1 MTHKLLFAVTTFL
14 FAACH
19 NNNDADSTTVS
30 TVIVP
35 ATMNYTVTN
44 IYPHDSTSFLEGLEW
59 HDGFLYEG
67 SGDPDYTGKS
77 KLAKVD
83 LVTGKDIQKI
93 NLAKEYF
100 GEGIT
105 VLNNK
110 IYELTYKEGKCFVY
124 DFKTFNKLKEFN
136 YDGEG
141 WGMTNDGQYL
151 IMDNK
156 TDKLVYRDPN
166 TFDIVKQVGVSDNNG
181 PLSEIN
187 ELEYVDG
194 FIYANVY
201 TRDIIVK
208 IDPKTGSVVAKAD
221 LSKIWNTAGQTEN
234 DRADVLNGIA
244 YDATQK
250 RFFIT
255 GKNWSK
261 LFEVKFN

>member
-1 MTHKLLFAVTTFL
+1 MNSKLLVIAVIVFT
-14 FAACH
+14 ACH
-19 NNNDADSTTVS
+19 NTTDNDSINNSSV
-30 TVIVP
+30 VVP

-67 SGDPDYTGKS
+67 SGDPDYIGKS

-83 LVTGKDIQKI
+83 LITGKDVQKI
-93 NLAKEYF
+93 NLSKEYF

-105 VLNNK
+105 VLNDK

-124 DFKTFNKLKEFN
+124 DLKTFNKLKEFN

-141 WGMTNDGQYL
+141 WGMTNDGKYL

-156 TDKLVYRDPN
+156 TEKLVYRDPN
-166 TFDIVKQVGVSDNNG
+166 TFDIVKEVSVTDNNG
-181 PLSEIN
+181 PLSSIN
-187 ELEYVDG
+187 ELEYVNG
-194 FIYANVY
+194 FIYANVWQ
-201 TRDIIVK
+201 RDIIVK
-208 IDPKTGSVVAKAD
+208 IDPNTGSVVAKAD
-221 LSKIWNTAGQTEN
+221 LSKIWNTAGQLQN

-244 YDATQK
+244 YDSTQK